1 MNSSAELPPAAGGVS
16 PRTKIMTDSPQ
27 NFGLLLDLLDIAL
40 ATGIIYRFSLL
51 IKGALAV
58 RILLT
63 LALLLLCSM
72 FSRLADL
79 QTLRLISN
87 SILGSS
93 CVILVVIFQT
103 DIRRAFATLNRGLR
117 GKEPEPGEAES
128 VIEELATAAE
138 TLASKRIGALIVI
151 ERGMSV
157 DSFIAVGTDID
168 AKVTSELISSIFLPY
183 SPIHD
188 GAVIIQKGKLTRA
201 GCFLPLTQNPDV
213 SKALGTRHRAA
224 LGLTELVDA
233 VVIVVSEETGSISV
247 VLGGKK
253 TNDLEPSTLRK
264 VLKRLVES
272 RWLS

>member
-1 MNSSAELPPAAGGVS
+1 MKFSAELLPAAGRV
-16 PRTKIMTDSPQ
+16 TLHTMIMTDFPQ
-27 NFGLLLDLLDIAL
+27 NYGLLLDLFDIAL
-40 ATGIIYRFSLL
+40 ATVIIYRLGLL

-58 RILLT
+58 RILLA
-63 LALLLLCSM
+63 LASLLLCSM
-72 FSRLADL
+72 LSRLAGL
-79 QTLRLISN
+79 QTLHLIAN
-87 SILGSS
+87 SALSS
-93 CVILVVIFQT
+93 SFIVLVIIFQT
-103 DIRRAFATLNRGLR
+103 DIRRAFATLNRVR
-117 GKEPEPGEAES
+117 HGEQRETGETES
-128 VIEELATAAE
+128 IIEELATAAE
-138 TLASKRIGALIVI
+138 ALASKRIGALIVI

-201 GCFLPLTQNPDV
+201 GCFLPLTQNPEI

-233 VVIVVSEETGSISV
+233 VVIVVSEETGAISV
-247 VLGGKK
+247 VLGGRK
-253 TNDLEPSTLRK
+253 TNDLESSTLRK
-264 VLKRLVES
+264 VLKRLIEA

>member
-1 MNSSAELPPAAGGVS
+1 MKCSAELPPAAGLVT
-16 PRTKIMTDSPQ
+16 PHTIIMTDFPQ
-27 NFGLLLDLLDIAL
+27 NYGLLLDLFDVAL
-40 ATGIIYRFSLL
+40 AAVIIYRLSLL
-51 IKGALAV
+51 IKGALAF
-58 RILLT
+58 RILLA
-63 LALLLLCSM
+63 LASLLLCSM
-72 FSRLADL
+72 FSRLAGL

-87 SILGSS
+87 SVLSSS
-93 CVILVVIFQT
+93 CIVLVIIFQT
-103 DIRRAFATLNRGLR
+103 DIRRAFATLNRVR
-117 GKEPEPGEAES
+117 HGKQRETGEAES
-128 VIEELATAAE
+128 IIEELATAAE
-138 TLASKRIGALIVI
+138 ALASKRIGALIVI

-201 GCFLPLTQNPDV
+201 GCFLPLTQNPEI

-233 VVIVVSEETGSISV
+233 VVIVVSEETGAISV
-247 VLGGKK
+247 VLGGRK
-253 TNDLEPSTLRK
+253 TNDLESSTLRK
-264 VLKRLVES
+264 VLKRLIEA